1 MPFPFLLICD
11 LLEQAHRQCKSDPT
25 KVNERVTNWFK
36 QHRHRIDDSGNSASA
51 LFSTLLPEKRTDRVY
66 GIQADTLCG
75 IVGRVLVLGQS
86 RVKEMKRFKEPGL
99 GLDLADCIENIF
111 KETPSPCYNA
121 ANPITIE
128 EIDTALNSLA
138 ARCRFS
144 SPAVQASQLRPSSA
158 RDRDELL
165 SSLYLR
171 LNAREAKWLTRLILK
186 NYQLVVFDPRH
197 FYYCYDPLLP
207 MILRVQ
213 DDFSAALSLRQKLRN
228 DPYLRDETGRKRRE
242 NLLKHL
248 TPVLG
253 VKVGR
258 QSWLKGRSIKHCMK
272 IGHGRMSCEK
282 KVDGEYCQIHIDLSK
297 GYKCIQIFS
306 KSGKDS
312 TSDRAALHGYVD
324 DLLAAFTWANGNRAI
339 RDSLNIGK
347 LDCKFSKGCI
357 LEGELVVYSDKE
369 QKIFPFHKIRK
380 YVSRSGSFLHT
391 EADSQRHHYEH
402 LMIVYYDVL
411 LVDGESLLGVR
422 HSERFKRLTDLV
434 TCREGFA
441 ELVERQVVSFSQPM
455 AASHLRK
462 AFAKSI
468 AARDEGLVL
477 KPDDPYFDFSENR
490 RPFSGCPIKLKKEYI
505 GSFGDVGDFAV
516 VAARYDPDKA
526 KCYGIPNLKWTHFY
540 LGCLDNKE
548 DVQRF
553 QARPRFTVVHQVEL
567 NETMLKTLVTYGRP
581 MPVAFDDND
590 ALILDIAP
598 GIAQQKMPSVVFTE
612 PLVFDIR
619 CFSFDKEGNTG
630 FWQPRFPQVSKVHF
644 DRSFIDTISFS
655 ELQKMAEEATTTPPM
670 EDSQEMLGWI
680 AALEGADPRGIPVDA
695 ISQSTTTSL
704 MTPSRTSSVRPST
717 SPAPRAESPLINRR
731 SLPALLEVAEPA
743 LVTPPTSS
751 APESIAGKTT
761 KPAAHIVPAE
771 TSSKA
776 NKRAQENHHPV
787 ARENKRPR
795 VCSDPCLAK
804 QKPALQQSRLPLGEL
819 SANRTA
825 PSPRISQQAAFPKPV
840 EAAAMPPNPTPPS
853 SGGAQAPAAENAAPQ
868 AHGSNERTEMP
879 PPPQP
884 SPTTKVCEYAG
895 SHCLLAEKRIALL
908 SPCIAHQPWVTE
920 NLLPSHGIHEWTT
933 DLKYWSSIPACS
945 QSKKNRTRK
954 ICFVEHNRK
963 EATREF
969 MKRAEESPQYFPSGK
984 REWVEVYDW
993 RLLEDVTALER
1004 VLKGSKALSDQP
1016 PDPKRKWF
1024 VGLV

>member
-1 MPFPFLLICD
+1 MPFPFLLVCD

-51 LFSTLLPEKRTDRVY
+51 VFSTLLPEKRTDRVY

-75 IVGRVLVLGQS
+75 IVGRVLGLGQS

-121 ANPITIE
+121 ANPITVE
-128 EIDTALNSLA
+128 EIDTTLNSLA

-186 NYQLVVFDPRH
+186 NYQPVVFDLRH
-197 FYYCYDPLLP
+197 VYYCYDPLLP

-253 VKVGR
+253 VK
-258 QSWLKGRSIKHCMK
+258 
-272 IGHGRMSCEK
+272 
-282 KVDGEYCQIHIDLSK
+282 IHIDLSK

-312 TSDRAALHGYVD
+312 TSDRAALHG
-324 DLLAAFTWANGNRAI
+324 AI

-357 LEGELVVYSDKE
+357 LEGELVVYSDKSDR
-369 QKIFPFHKIRK
+369 QR
-380 YVSRSGSFLHT
+380 
-391 EADSQRHHYEH
+391 RHHYEH

-411 LVDGESLLGVR
+411 LVDEESLLGVR

-441 ELVERQVVSFSQPM
+441 ELVERQVISFSQPM

-468 AARDEGLVL
+468 TARDEGLVL

-505 GSFGDVGDFAV
+505 SSFGDVGDFAV
-516 VAARYDPDKA
+516 VAARYDPVKA

-567 NETMLKTLVTYGRP
+567 NETMLKTVVTYGRP

-612 PLVFDIR
+612 PLVFDVR

-655 ELQKMAEEATTTPPM
+655 ELQKVAEDATTTPPM

-761 KPAAHIVPAE
+761 KPAAHIVTAE

-776 NKRAQENHHPV
+776 NKRAQENHHSV
-787 ARENKRPR
+787 ARENKRSR

-804 QKPALQQSRLPLGEL
+804 QKPALQQSRLPLGEV

-825 PSPRISQQAAFPKPV
+825 PSPRASQQAAFSKPV

-884 SPTTKVCEYAG
+884 SPTTKACEYAG

-933 DLKYWSSIPACS
+933 DLKYWSNIPACS
-945 QSKKNRTRK
+945 HSKKSRTRK

>member
-51 LFSTLLPEKRTDRVY
+51 VFSTLLPEKRTDRVY

-75 IVGRVLVLGQS
+75 IVGRVLGLGQS

-121 ANPITIE
+121 ANPITVE
-128 EIDTALNSLA
+128 EIDTTLNSLA

-186 NYQLVVFDPRH
+186 NYQPVVFDLRH
-197 FYYCYDPLLP
+197 VYYCYDPLLP

-253 VKVGR
+253 VK
-258 QSWLKGRSIKHCMK
+258 
-272 IGHGRMSCEK
+272 
-282 KVDGEYCQIHIDLSK
+282 IHIDLSK

-312 TSDRAALHGYVD
+312 TSDRAALHG
-324 DLLAAFTWANGNRAI
+324 AI

-357 LEGELVVYSDKE
+357 LEGELVVYSDKSDR
-369 QKIFPFHKIRK
+369 QR
-380 YVSRSGSFLHT
+380 
-391 EADSQRHHYEH
+391 RHHYEH

-411 LVDGESLLGVR
+411 LVDEESLLGVR

-468 AARDEGLVL
+468 TARDEGLVL

-505 GSFGDVGDFAV
+505 SSFGDVGDFAV

-567 NETMLKTLVTYGRP
+567 NETMLKTVVTYGRP

-612 PLVFDIR
+612 PLVFDVR

-655 ELQKMAEEATTTPPM
+655 ELQKVAEDATTTPPM

-761 KPAAHIVPAE
+761 KPAAHIVTAE

-776 NKRAQENHHPV
+776 NKRAQENHHSV
-787 ARENKRPR
+787 ARENKRSR

-825 PSPRISQQAAFPKPV
+825 PSPRASQQAAFPKPV

-853 SGGAQAPAAENAAPQ
+853 SDGAQAPAAENAAPQ

-884 SPTTKVCEYAG
+884 SPTTKACEYAG

-908 SPCIAHQPWVTE
+908 SPCIAHQLWVTE

-945 QSKKNRTRK
+945 HSKKNRTRK

-1004 VLKGSKALSDQP
+1004 VLRGSKALSDQP

>member
-11 LLEQAHRQCKSDPT
+11 LLEQAHRQCKSGPT

-186 NYQLVVFDPRH
+186 NYQPVVFDPRH

-253 VKVGR
+253 VK
-258 QSWLKGRSIKHCMK
+258 
-272 IGHGRMSCEK
+272 
-282 KVDGEYCQIHIDLSK
+282 IHIDLSK

-312 TSDRAALHGYVD
+312 TSDRAALHG
-324 DLLAAFTWANGNRAI
+324 AI

-357 LEGELVVYSDKE
+357 LEGELVVYSDKSDW
-369 QKIFPFHKIRK
+369 HR
-380 YVSRSGSFLHT
+380 
-391 EADSQRHHYEH
+391 RHHYEH

-422 HSERFKRLTDLV
+422 HSERFKHLTDLV

-795 VCSDPCLAK
+795 
-804 QKPALQQSRLPLGEL
+804 
-819 SANRTA
+819 
-825 PSPRISQQAAFPKPV
+825 
-840 EAAAMPPNPTPPS
+840 
-853 SGGAQAPAAENAAPQ
+853 
-868 AHGSNERTEMP
+868 
-879 PPPQP
+879 
-884 SPTTKVCEYAG
+884 
-895 SHCLLAEKRIALL
+895 
-908 SPCIAHQPWVTE
+908 
-920 NLLPSHGIHEWTT
+920 
-933 DLKYWSSIPACS
+933 
-945 QSKKNRTRK
+945 SKKNRTRK

>member
-11 LLEQAHRQCKSDPT
+11 LLEQAHRQCKSDPA

-75 IVGRVLVLGQS
+75 IVGRVLILGQS

-121 ANPITIE
+121 ANPIAVE
-128 EIDTALNSLA
+128 EIDTTLNSLA

-186 NYQLVVFDPRH
+186 NYQPVVFDPRH
-197 FYYCYDPLLP
+197 VYYCYDPLLP

-228 DPYLRDETGRKRRE
+228 DPYLRDETGRKTRE

-272 IGHGRMSCEK
+272 IGHGQMSCEK

-312 TSDRAALHGYVD
+312 TSDRAALHGRY
-324 DLLAAFTWANGNRAI
+324 
-339 RDSLNIGK
+339 
-347 LDCKFSKGCI
+347 
-357 LEGELVVYSDKE
+357 
-369 QKIFPFHKIRK
+369 
-380 YVSRSGSFLHT
+380 
-391 EADSQRHHYEH
+391 HYEH

-411 LVDGESLLGVR
+411 LVDEESLLGVR

-441 ELVERQVVSFSQPM
+441 ELVERQVISFSQPM

-468 AARDEGLVL
+468 TARDEGLVL

-526 KCYGIPNLKWTHFY
+526 KCYGIPNLKWTYFY

-553 QARPRFTVVHQVEL
+553 QARPRFTVVNQVEL
-567 NETMLKTLVTYGRP
+567 NETMLKTVITYGRP

-612 PLVFDIR
+612 PLVFDVR

-655 ELQKMAEEATTTPPM
+655 ELQKVAEDATTTPPM

-704 MTPSRTSSVRPST
+704 TTPSRTSSVRPST

-761 KPAAHIVPAE
+761 KPAAHIVIAE

-776 NKRAQENHHPV
+776 NKRAQENNHPV
-787 ARENKRPR
+787 TRENKRPR

-825 PSPRISQQAAFPKPV
+825 PSPRASQQAAFPKPV

-868 AHGSNERTEMP
+868 APGSNNQTEMP

-884 SPTTKVCEYAG
+884 SPTTKACEYAG

-1004 VLKGSKALSDQP
+1004 VLRGSKALSDQP

>member
-1 MPFPFLLICD
+1 MPFPFLLVCD

-25 KVNERVTNWFK
+25 KVNERVANWFK

-75 IVGRVLVLGQS
+75 IVGRVLGLGQS

-171 LNAREAKWLTRLILK
+171 LDAREAKWLTRLILK
-186 NYQLVVFDPRH
+186 NYQPVVFDPRH
-197 FYYCYDPLLP
+197 VYYCYDPLLP

-242 NLLKHL
+242 NLSKHL

-253 VKVGR
+253 VK
-258 QSWLKGRSIKHCMK
+258 
-272 IGHGRMSCEK
+272 
-282 KVDGEYCQIHIDLSK
+282 IHIDLSK

-312 TSDRAALHGYVD
+312 TSDRAALHG
-324 DLLAAFTWANGNRAI
+324 AI

-347 LDCKFSKGCI
+347 FDCKFSKGCI
-357 LEGELVVYSDKE
+357 LEGELVVYNDKSDWY
-369 QKIFPFHKIRK
+369 R
-380 YVSRSGSFLHT
+380 
-391 EADSQRHHYEH
+391 RHHYEH

-411 LVDGESLLGVR
+411 LVDEESLLGVR

-441 ELVERQVVSFSQPM
+441 ELVERQVISFSQPM

-468 AARDEGLVL
+468 TARDEGLVL

-567 NETMLKTLVTYGRP
+567 NETMLKTVVAYGRP

-612 PLVFDIR
+612 PLVFDVR

-655 ELQKMAEEATTTPPM
+655 ELQKVAEDATTTPPM

-761 KPAAHIVPAE
+761 KPAAHIVTAE

-776 NKRAQENHHPV
+776 NKRAHENHHSV
-787 ARENKRPR
+787 ARENKRSR

-804 QKPALQQSRLPLGEL
+804 QKPALQQSRLPLGEV

-825 PSPRISQQAAFPKPV
+825 PSPRASQQAAFPKPV

-884 SPTTKVCEYAG
+884 SPTTKACEYAG

>member
-51 LFSTLLPEKRTDRVY
+51 VFSTLLPEKRTDRVY

-75 IVGRVLVLGQS
+75 IVGRVLGLGQS

-121 ANPITIE
+121 ANPITVE
-128 EIDTALNSLA
+128 EIDTTLNSLA

-186 NYQLVVFDPRH
+186 NYQPVVFDLRH
-197 FYYCYDPLLP
+197 VYYCYDPLLP

-253 VKVGR
+253 VK
-258 QSWLKGRSIKHCMK
+258 
-272 IGHGRMSCEK
+272 
-282 KVDGEYCQIHIDLSK
+282 IHIDLSK

-312 TSDRAALHGYVD
+312 TSDRAALHG
-324 DLLAAFTWANGNRAI
+324 AI

-357 LEGELVVYSDKE
+357 LEGELVVYSDKSD
-369 QKIFPFHKIRK
+369 R
-380 YVSRSGSFLHT
+380 
-391 EADSQRHHYEH
+391 QRRHNYEH

-411 LVDGESLLGVR
+411 LVDEESLLGVR

-468 AARDEGLVL
+468 TARDEGLVL

-505 GSFGDVGDFAV
+505 SSFGDVGDFAV

-567 NETMLKTLVTYGRP
+567 NETMLKTVVTYGRP

-612 PLVFDIR
+612 PLVFDVR

-655 ELQKMAEEATTTPPM
+655 ELQKVAEDATTTPPM

-761 KPAAHIVPAE
+761 KPAAHIVTAE

-776 NKRAQENHHPV
+776 NKRAQENHHSV
-787 ARENKRPR
+787 ARENKRSR

-804 QKPALQQSRLPLGEL
+804 QKPALQQSRLPLGEV

-825 PSPRISQQAAFPKPV
+825 PSPRASQQAVFPKPV

-884 SPTTKVCEYAG
+884 FPTTKACEYAG

-945 QSKKNRTRK
+945 HSKKNRTRK

>member
-1 MPFPFLLICD
+1 MPFPFLLVCD

-51 LFSTLLPEKRTDRVY
+51 VFSTLLPEKRTDRVY

-75 IVGRVLVLGQS
+75 IVGRVLGLGQS

-121 ANPITIE
+121 ANPITVE
-128 EIDTALNSLA
+128 EIDTTLNSLA

-186 NYQLVVFDPRH
+186 NYQPVVFDLRH
-197 FYYCYDPLLP
+197 VYYCYDPLLP

-253 VKVGR
+253 VK
-258 QSWLKGRSIKHCMK
+258 
-272 IGHGRMSCEK
+272 
-282 KVDGEYCQIHIDLSK
+282 IHIDLSK

-312 TSDRAALHGYVD
+312 TSDRAALHG
-324 DLLAAFTWANGNRAI
+324 AI

-357 LEGELVVYSDKE
+357 LEGELVVYSDKSDR
-369 QKIFPFHKIRK
+369 QR
-380 YVSRSGSFLHT
+380 
-391 EADSQRHHYEH
+391 RHHYEH

-411 LVDGESLLGVR
+411 LVDEESLLGVR

-468 AARDEGLVL
+468 TARDEGLVL

-505 GSFGDVGDFAV
+505 SSFGDVGDFAV
-516 VAARYDPDKA
+516 VAARHDPDKA

-567 NETMLKTLVTYGRP
+567 NETMLKTVVTYGRP

-612 PLVFDIR
+612 PLVFDVR

-655 ELQKMAEEATTTPPM
+655 ELQKVAEDATTTPPM

-761 KPAAHIVPAE
+761 KPAAHIVTAE

-776 NKRAQENHHPV
+776 NKRAQENHHSV
-787 ARENKRPR
+787 ARENKRSR

-804 QKPALQQSRLPLGEL
+804 QKPALQQSRLPLGEV

-825 PSPRISQQAAFPKPV
+825 PSPRASQQAAFPKPV

-884 SPTTKVCEYAG
+884 SPTTKACEYAG

-945 QSKKNRTRK
+945 HSKKNRTRK

>member
-51 LFSTLLPEKRTDRVY
+51 VFSTLLPEKRTDRVY

-75 IVGRVLVLGQS
+75 IVGRVLGLGQS

-121 ANPITIE
+121 ANPITVE
-128 EIDTALNSLA
+128 EIDTTLNSLA

-186 NYQLVVFDPRH
+186 NYQPVVFDLRH
-197 FYYCYDPLLP
+197 VYYCYDPLLP

-228 DPYLRDETGRKRRE
+228 DPYLRDETGRKRSE

-253 VKVGR
+253 VK
-258 QSWLKGRSIKHCMK
+258 
-272 IGHGRMSCEK
+272 
-282 KVDGEYCQIHIDLSK
+282 IHIDLSK

-312 TSDRAALHGYVD
+312 TSDRAALHGYGD
-324 DLLAAFTWANGNRAI
+324 DLLAAFAWANGNRAI

-357 LEGELVVYSDKE
+357 LEGELVVYSDKSDR
-369 QKIFPFHKIRK
+369 QR
-380 YVSRSGSFLHT
+380 
-391 EADSQRHHYEH
+391 RHHYEH

-411 LVDGESLLGVR
+411 LVDEESLLGVR

-468 AARDEGLVL
+468 TARDEGLVL

-505 GSFGDVGDFAV
+505 SSFGDVGDFAV

-567 NETMLKTLVTYGRP
+567 NETMLKTVVTYGRP
-581 MPVAFDDND
+581 MPVAFNDND

-612 PLVFDIR
+612 PLVFDVR

-655 ELQKMAEEATTTPPM
+655 ELQKVAEDATTTPPM

-695 ISQSTTTSL
+695 ISQLTTTSL

-751 APESIAGKTT
+751 APESIAGKTS
-761 KPAAHIVPAE
+761 KPAAHIVTAE
-771 TSSKA
+771 TSSKV
-776 NKRAQENHHPV
+776 NKRAQENHHSV
-787 ARENKRPR
+787 ARENKRSR

-804 QKPALQQSRLPLGEL
+804 QKPALQQSRLPLGEV

-825 PSPRISQQAAFPKPV
+825 PSPRASQQAAFPKPV

-879 PPPQP
+879 PPPQQ
-884 SPTTKVCEYAG
+884 SPTTKACEYAG

-920 NLLPSHGIHEWTT
+920 NLLPSHSIHEWTT

-945 QSKKNRTRK
+945 HSKKNRTRK

-1004 VLKGSKALSDQP
+1004 VLRGSKALYDKP